1 MQGGIPQQEASHDY
15 NSMLLTRGLY
25 ADVCCV
31 ICSFAVHSGA
41 PHSSAQG
48 WTLEKMPRGQPES
61 ISTHLCKHLR
71 LLGPAS

>member
-48 WTLEKMPRGQPES
+48 
-61 ISTHLCKHLR
+61 
-71 LLGPAS
+71 